1 MTTYASGPRPSD
13 TSGGDGASAD
23 TTPAVGLVPPQE
35 GLRQLLG
42 PRNFPAPEL
51 IPPSIVRR
59 RAAGAAKRRVLL
71 ALIGLIGLLVLLF
84 GFGRMQLAQAETQLS
99 VAQQSLREAEAAKAQ
114 YDNVPT
120 VYAAVDAARAE
131 LSQAMGNEVQ
141 VARIVSDLA
150 GILPVDVSLSTVS
163 LVAGAEE
170 KPATSA
176 TTDETV
182 ESLAGSVS
190 FSGEARSFDDVSM
203 WIETLRG
210 QPDYQNVILTDVSR
224 DLTTGT
230 YTFSNTAELTEQALS
245 GRYVEATQ

>member
-1 MTTYASGPRPSD
+1 MTTYASGPRPPD
-13 TSGGDGASAD
+13 TSGGDD
-23 TTPAVGLVPPQE
+23 TAATAGVSVIPPQE
-35 GLRQLLG
+35 GLNQLLG
-42 PRNFPAPEL
+42 PRAFPAPEL

-59 RAAGAAKRRVLL
+59 RAVGAAKRRVLL
-71 ALIGLIGLLVLLF
+71 AVIGLIGLMVLLF
-84 GFGRMQLAQAETQLS
+84 GFARMQLSQAQTQLA
-99 VAQQSLREAEAAKAQ
+99 VAEQSLQEAEAAKAE

-141 VARIVSDLA
+141 VARIVSELA

-170 KPATSA
+170 KPATNA
-176 TTDETV
+176 ATDEIV
-182 ESLAGSVS
+182 EPLAGSMS
-190 FSGEARSFDDVSM
+190 FSGEARSFDDVSI

-210 QPDYQNVILTDVSR
+210 QPDYQNVILTEVSR
-224 DLTTGT
+224 DLTTGI